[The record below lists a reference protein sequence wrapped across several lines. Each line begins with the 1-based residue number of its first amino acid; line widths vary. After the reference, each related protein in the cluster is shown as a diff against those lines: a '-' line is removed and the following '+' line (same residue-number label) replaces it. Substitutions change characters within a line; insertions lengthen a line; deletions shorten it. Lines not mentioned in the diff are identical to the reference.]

1 MKKVLSFLGR
11 EKKNIVIAMVAVV
24 IETSFELV
32 IPFIMSYL
40 IDNGVKAYLDAK
52 AAADQAAMDTA
63 YRTIF
68 ISAGMIAICALMSLI
83 NGWFYSHFSA
93 KASAR
98 YGYLLRQAQFD
109 AIQNYSFTALDSFEP
124 SSLVTRVVND
134 SMTLQN
140 TLSSGIRPFTRAPI
154 MLILGIVFSFL
165 SSWQL
170 ALVFVV
176 LTPILA
182 LFIFFV
188 LRYVAPK
195 YVVLQEKL
203 DRLND
208 KVQENLLAIR
218 AIKSFVRKPYECK
231 QFNEANS
238 AYRDT
243 VKSTF
248 RIANLNLPFFQL
260 IMYVGTILFLLLGGR
275 LILAGTIT
283 EGNLTAVLSYVMQTF
298 NSLMMISAVF
308 ISIAKALA
316 SIYRVNEVLSV
327 VPDIRS
333 GSLPAVEKGDI
344 EFKDV
349 SFRYAQGTGE
359 DVLQHISFK
368 LESGKTLG
376 ILGATGSAKS
386 TLVSLIPRLYDV
398 TKGAVLI
405 DGKNVKEYDLKGLR
419 SSIAM
424 VLQKAVLFEG
434 TVLENLEWGKENPT
448 EAELNEALRISC
460 TDEFVS
466 RLPEGIYTQVGEGG
480 NGVSGGQK
488 QRISLARAILKHPKV
503 LILDDA
509 TSAVDTATEKNIRN
523 GLSELKDM
531 TKIII
536 SQRVLSVLEA
546 DEVMILEGG
555 KINEINTPAELLEHN
570 PIFQD
575 LYNRQ
580 LGGISHE

>member
-1 MKKVLSFLGR
+1 MKKVLSFLGK
-11 EKKNIVIAMVAVV
+11 EKKNIIIAMIAVV
-24 IETSFELV
+24 VETSFELV

-40 IDNGVKAYLDAK
+40 IDSGVKAYLAAQ
-52 AAADQAAMDTA
+52 AAADQAAMDQA
-63 YRTIF
+63 YRTVF
-68 ISAGMIAICALMSLI
+68 ASAGMIAACALMSLI

-109 AIQNYSFTALDSFEP
+109 AIQNYSFTDLDSFEP

-140 TLSSGIRPFTRAPI
+140 TLSSGIRPITRAPI

-176 LTPILA
+176 LTPVLA
-182 LFIFFV
+182 LFVFFV

-218 AIKSFVRKPYECK
+218 AIKSFVRKPYECE
-231 QFNEANS
+231 QFDKANS

-248 RIANLNLPFFQL
+248 RVANLNLPFFQL

-316 SIYRVNEVLSV
+316 SIYRVNEVLEV

-333 GSLPAVEKGDI
+333 GSIPSVSKGDI

-359 DVLQHISFK
+359 DVLQHISFT

-386 TLVSLIPRLYDV
+386 TLVSLIPRLYEA
-398 TKGAVLI
+398 TEGQVLI
-405 DGKNVKEYDLKGLR
+405 DGKDVKEYDLKGLR

-424 VLQKAVLFEG
+424 VLQKSVLFEG

-448 EAELNEALRISC
+448 KEELGEALRISC

-466 RLPEGIYTQVGEGG
+466 RLPEGIDSQVGEGG

-488 QRISLARAILKHPKV
+488 QRICLARAILKHPKV

-509 TSAVDTATEKNIRN
+509 TSAVDTATEKKIRN
-523 GLSELKDM
+523 GLGDLTGM

-546 DEVMILEGG
+546 DEVLILEGG
-555 KINEINTPAELLEHN
+555 KINEINTPEELLKHN

-580 LGGISHE
+580 LGGIQHE